1 MTTVLLS
8 YILHTYMSNET
19 RIKQQ
24 STFIRA
30 LHEAVHSKEI
40 EKKKKYAALRTEIA
54 QRKRQLEDTHTN
66 NK

>member
-1 MTTVLLS
+1 
-8 YILHTYMSNET
+8 MSNET

-30 LHEAVHSKEI
+30 LHDAVHAKDI
-40 EKKKKYAALRTEIA
+40 EKKKKYAALRTQIA
-54 QRKRQLEDTHTN
+54 QRKRQLEDTRTHN